1 MLAAVVPLKDQQILV
16 NSVITFLVIIRT
28 NLDLQLSC
36 REAKFFSRNL
46 LTAARQAVRLN

>member
-1 MLAAVVPLKDQQILV
+1 MLAAVLRLKDQQILV

-36 REAKFFSRNL
+36 REAKFL
-46 LTAARQAVRLN
+46 VEIY